1 MAKRLRARLMQA
13 RAAVER
19 DIGHSLAVAVPCPDP
34 DGRPERSVDSDG
46 HRFPQTHGQT
56 RALDARAHSY
66 PHKDRSPLRARALL
80 RGSAAPTRRAAR
92 NPALVKAASS
102 RDYLD
107 LPSSPPIART
117 PPRRHG
123 SDDDDNDNDNEIAH
137 TILMLATPPA
147 LHSQLLFEP
156 NSRHRPHPPDT
167 TPTPG
172 NRRLS
177 FSRCVKEPSAMD
189 RQQLAKEAAANTR
202 DRQDRPACLPATQLS
217 HAQPAQEAMLPRPGS
232 RSRSRPRS
240 ASASTQVPP
249 LPAKPAR
256 KRLNAAGGN
265 GLTKK

>member
-34 DGRPERSVDSDG
+34 EGRPERSVGSDG

-56 RALDARAHSY
+56 RALDAHAHSY

-123 SDDDDNDNDNEIAH
+123 SDDDNDNEIAH
-137 TILMLATPPA
+137 TILLLATPPA
-147 LHSQLLFEP
+147 LHSQFLFEP
-156 NSRHRPHPPDT
+156 NSRHRPHPLDT

-189 RQQLAKEAAANTR
+189 RQQLVKEATANTR
-202 DRQDRPACLPATQLS
+202 DRQDWPASLPATQLS
-217 HAQPAQEAMLPRPGS
+217 HAQPAQEAMPLRPGS
-232 RSRSRPRS
+232 RSRSRSRS

-256 KRLNAAGGN
+256 KRINAAGGN
-265 GLTKK
+265 DLTKK